1 MTKRRASASWA
12 AAFRRNVVTLTR
24 MNLRAGSRSLGR
36 SLAPLLAQRKAPVG
50 AGDWMAG
57 LVLEPTSAQ
66 RYRVFHPAGMK
77 FGERLPLMAG
87 RGV

>member
-1 MTKRRASASWA
+1 MTKRRASSSWA

-50 AGDWMAG
+50 AGD
-57 LVLEPTSAQ
+57 
-66 RYRVFHPAGMK
+66 
-77 FGERLPLMAG
+77 
-87 RGV
+87 

>member
-1 MTKRRASASWA
+1 MTKRRASSSWA

-57 LVLEPTSAQ
+57 PVLEPTSAQ